1 MMKKILIL
9 CLTLILLT
17 GCNSQNVPSPA
28 PTPAPQNENSDTEI
42 FEDVTN
48 MIDKDFP
55 TIPTFYIKNGENFR
69 EENIVDFENK
79 SILDVTSNV
88 LSLLGLSMDVLSV
101 ERNNNGIIVNFG
113 ENNPS
118 TLEPT
123 MEIQVL
129 DSIAMTLYKN
139 YKQEVIFRLN
149 GKEYN
154 SNFLFFG
161 INENYP
167 VNISK
172 K

>member
-1 MMKKILIL
+1 MKIILIL
-9 CLTLILLT
+9 CLTFTLLT
-17 GCNSQNVPSPA
+17 GCNTTNVPSP
-28 PTPAPQNENSDTEI
+28 PQTPAPQNENSDTEI

-55 TIPTFYIKNGENFR
+55 TIPTFYIKNGENFK
-69 EENIVDFENK
+69 EINIVDFENK
-79 SILDVTSNV
+79 SIVDVTNNV
-88 LSLLGLSMDVLSV
+88 ISLSGLSLDVLSV
-101 ERNNNGIIVNFG
+101 ERNNNGIVVNFG

-123 MEIQVL
+123 MEIQIL

-167 VNISK
+167 IEISK